1 MPKIWINPAF
11 KQEEDKKKTSEA
23 KIITKEPG
31 ETLNKKL
38 LLSGK
43 SKNLAREFFQKLI
56 DKKTHVSVTLYD
68 GTVEEGKLKWVDIQS
83 ICLEQSKGEV
93 VYDSKNI
100 MYYRS

>member
-11 KQEEDKKKTSEA
+11 KQEEDKKKTLEE
-23 KIITKEPG
+23 KKITKETAKP
-31 ETLNKKL
+31 LDKKL

-43 SKNLAREFFQKLI
+43 SKNLAREFFRNLI
-56 DKKTHVSVTLYD
+56 DRKTHISVTFYD
-68 GTVEEGKLKWVDIQS
+68 GSNEEGKLKWVDIQS
-83 ICLEQSKGEV
+83 ICLEQDKGEV

>member
-11 KQEEDKKKTSEA
+11 KQQEDKKKTSEE
-23 KIITKEPG
+23 KKVTP
-31 ETLNKKL
+31 LDKKL

-43 SKNLAREFFQKLI
+43 SKNLAKEFFQNLI
-56 DKKTHVSVTLYD
+56 DRKTHISVTFYD
-68 GTVEEGKLKWVDIQS
+68 GTSEEGKLKWVDIQS
-83 ICLEQSKGEV
+83 ICLEQDKGDI

>member
-11 KQEEDKKKTSEA
+11 KQQEDKKKVSEEKKITSPA
-23 KIITKEPG
+23 
-31 ETLNKKL
+31 LDKKL

-43 SKNLAREFFQKLI
+43 SKNLAKEFFQNLI
-56 DKKTHVSVTLYD
+56 DRKTHISVTFYD
-68 GTVEEGKLKWVDIQS
+68 GTSEEGTLKWVDIQS
-83 ICLEQSKGEV
+83 ICLEQDKGEI

>member
-11 KQEEDKKKTSEA
+11 KQQEDNKKTSEE
-23 KIITKEPG
+23 KKVTP
-31 ETLNKKL
+31 LDKKL

-43 SKNLAREFFQKLI
+43 SRNLAKEFFQNLI
-56 DKKTHVSVTLYD
+56 DRKTHISVTFYD
-68 GTVEEGKLKWVDIQS
+68 GTSEEGKLKWVDIQS
-83 ICLEQSKGEV
+83 ICLEQDKGDI

>member
-11 KQEEDKKKTSEA
+11 KQEEDKKKIVKETA
-23 KIITKEPG
+23 KPLDKR
-31 ETLNKKL
+31 L

-43 SKNLAREFFQKLI
+43 SKNLAKEFFQNLI
-56 DKKTHVSVTLYD
+56 DRKTSVCVTFYD
-68 GTVEEGKLKWVDIQS
+68 GTSEKGKLKWVDIQS
-83 ICLEQSKGEV
+83 ICLEQDTGDM

>member
-11 KQEEDKKKTSEA
+11 KQQEDSKKVSEEKKIALSTSD
-23 KIITKEPG
+23 
-31 ETLNKKL
+31 KKL

-43 SKNLAREFFQKLI
+43 SKNLAKEFFQNLI
-56 DKKTHVSVTLYD
+56 DRKTHISVTFYD
-68 GTVEEGKLKWVDIQS
+68 GTGEEGKLKWVDIQS
-83 ICLEQSKGEV
+83 ICLEQDKGEI

>member
-11 KQEEDKKKTSEA
+11 KQQEDKKKASEEKKTTSPA
-23 KIITKEPG
+23 SD
-31 ETLNKKL
+31 KKL

-43 SKNLAREFFQKLI
+43 SKNLAKEYFQNLI
-56 DKKTHVSVTLYD
+56 DRKTHITVTFYD
-68 GTVEEGKLKWVDIQS
+68 GSSEEGKLKWVDIQS
-83 ICLEQSKGEV
+83 ICLEQDKGEV

>member
-11 KQEEDKKKTSEA
+11 KQEEDKKKTSEEK
-23 KIITKEPG
+23 KITM
-31 ETLNKKL
+31 TDKKL

-43 SKNLAREFFQKLI
+43 SKNLAKEFFQNLI
-56 DKKTHVSVTLYD
+56 DRKTHISVTFYD
-68 GTVEEGKLKWVDIQS
+68 GTSEEGKLKWVDIQS
-83 ICLEQSKGEV
+83 ICLEQDKGEV